1 MFLHTCTHMHTH
13 TRTHIHTHTH
23 TYAHTHI
30 PADVWSHIRKG
41 KTAVGYNI
49 ELEMGVN
56 GKVIKV

>member
-1 MFLHTCTHMHTH
+1 MHTH